1 MKELDKEKIFW
12 IGNVFILFLYAVDL
26 FGFRNKLAIVWI
38 VLAGLYCVVM
48 KTAVKLDIKAV
59 ILTVGMFAHAAIFKH
74 YYPEWSITLILSMA
88 VVPALFYLLGRQL
101 IGKVSKDNPF
111 ETKAEIIAVAV
122 TIGMFIHALLNFYAW
137 TQGHNGKYWDDFWP
151 DVLCQITTEHSF
163 LAVTIAALIAYGI
176 YYTTKKWYY
185 GVAILACALTANV
198 INILY
203 DNRLV
208 LVLTA
213 IVLCMN
219 VVICIYL
226 NRTSKKVIYFCIG
239 AVLALL
245 LCIALVVGLNVG
257 GIKETPYFIRLTARD
272 GGILHNIR
280 FAGHA
285 KAASQLFSHWKG
297 GGTMDLLGLHHAHN
311 YWLEMAN
318 QTGLASFI
326 PVVAFTLG
334 AFYDTVRVVLNKNVS
349 HKIKYLLPS
358 VLMGIA
364 LYLYVEL
371 GGVDRPDYFLYF
383 TLMAGIICQFRKCA
397 ESQESSVS

>member
-1 MKELDKEKIFW
+1 M
-12 IGNVFILFLYAVDL
+12 
-26 FGFRNKLAIVWI
+26 
-38 VLAGLYCVVM
+38 
-48 KTAVKLDIKAV
+48 
-59 ILTVGMFAHAAIFKH
+59 
-74 YYPEWSITLILSMA
+74 
-88 VVPALFYLLGRQL
+88 
-101 IGKVSKDNPF
+101 
-111 ETKAEIIAVAV
+111 
-122 TIGMFIHALLNFYAW
+122 
-137 TQGHNGKYWDDFWP
+137 
-151 DVLCQITTEHSF
+151 
-163 LAVTIAALIAYGI
+163 
-176 YYTTKKWYY
+176 KWYY
-185 GVAILACALTANV
+185 GVAILACALIANV

-297 GGTMDLLGLHHAHN
+297 GGTMDLLGLNHAHN

-326 PVVAFTLG
+326 PVVLFTLG
-334 AFYDTVRVVLNKNVS
+334 AFFDTIKVVLNKNVS